1 MRRSIV
7 LVAQSCP
14 ALCNLMDCSPPG
26 PSVHGILQARILE
39 WVAIPFS
46 GALSWPK
53 DRSWVSCTA
62 SRFFTIWA
70 TWGAHVFQSL
80 SCVRLFAIPWTA
92 ARQAS
97 LSFSISWSLRK
108 LLSIE
113 LVMSSKHSSS
123 VIPFSSCPQ
132 SFPASESLPIG
143 WLFTSGGQSIGAS
156 AGHNSCCIGQRLCAI
171 HVLEFFIA
179 RGWAHQADPFY
190 NACHFQIHDLL
201 L

>member
-97 LSFSISWSLRK
+97 LSFSISQSLLK
-108 LLSIE
+108 LPSIE
-113 LVMSSKHSSS
+113 SVMPSNHL
-123 VIPFSSCPQ
+123 ILCRPFSFCLQSLPVTG
-132 SFPASESLPIG
+132 SFPTSL
-143 WLFTSGGQSIGAS
+143 SS
-156 AGHNSCCIGQRLCAI
+156 
-171 HVLEFFIA
+171 
-179 RGWAHQADPFY
+179 
-190 NACHFQIHDLL
+190 
-201 L
+201 